1 MTDQQRTGAIIS
13 LEDVFLSRD
22 FGRRPPRVGLPSAAR
37 VDPSDPSQL
46 EQVFLSEYFGH
57 PEALE
62 APTAPVI
69 KVTASPAPPTLVLLP
84 GRGDAE
90 RDFTRYRGA
99 IGAVSGVAAAA
110 LVVAGLSSGTG
121 RTTGQPTISAEGGH
135 RGHGSP
141 HSGAPLPGP
150 GNGGVATQ
158 PSTSGPTGGAGTPTS
173 ASTGSGGVAVVAQ
186 PATATIPATVAV
198 VVEVPPPPPPPPS
211 VAPPPPPPGGGTT
224 PSPSPGG
231 GSVLTPVFVTV
242 GNTVSTVGA
251 TVTAASTDVAKVL
264 PAVSPVTGLLSSLGS
279 TVASLGQ
286 SVAAA

>member
-1 MTDQQRTGAIIS
+1 MTDQQRTGAIMS

-22 FGRRPPRVGLPSAAR
+22 FGRRPSPRWDVSAAAR
-37 VDPSDPSQL
+37 VDPSDPPQL
-46 EQVFLSEYFGH
+46 EQVFFSEFFGH
-57 PEALE
+57 PEALAE
-62 APTAPVI
+62 PSAPVI
-69 KVTASPAPPTLVLLP
+69 TVTAPQTRPSLVLLP

-121 RTTGQPTISAEGGH
+121 RMTGQPTISAEGGH

-141 HSGAPLPGP
+141 HPGALPP
-150 GNGGVATQ
+150 GTGSGGVATQ
-158 PSTSGPTGGAGTPTS
+158 PSTSGPTGGTATPPV
-173 ASTGSGGVAVVAQ
+173 APAGSGVGAGVVQLASATTT
-186 PATATIPATVAV
+186 ATAAV
-198 VVEVPPPPPPPPS
+198 VVEVPPPPQ
-211 VAPPPPPPGGGTT
+211 VAPPPPPPPPPPTT
-224 PSPSPGG
+224 PPGSSPGG

-264 PAVSPVTGLLSSLGS
+264 PAVSPVTGLLSSVGA